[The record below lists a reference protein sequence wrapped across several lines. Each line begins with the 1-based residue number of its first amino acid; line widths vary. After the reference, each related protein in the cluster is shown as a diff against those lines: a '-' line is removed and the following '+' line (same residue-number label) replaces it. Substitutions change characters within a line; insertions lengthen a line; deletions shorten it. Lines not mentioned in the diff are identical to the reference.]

1 MKPGDLVR
9 IKLPSAK
16 GLYVVIE
23 RSHNIESESLSGDR
37 AWLLYGDWY
46 GKTRVM
52 EMLEKWM
59 EIVNES

>member
-9 IKLPSAK
+9 LKLPAAE
-16 GLYVVIE
+16 GLYVAIE
-23 RSHNIESESLSGDR
+23 RSHNVESESLSGDR
-37 AWLLYGDWY
+37 SWLLYGNWY
-46 GKTRVM
+46 GETRIM

>member
-23 RSHNIESESLSGDR
+23 RSHNVESESLSGDR
-37 AWLLYGDWY
+37 SWLLYGKWY
-46 GKTRVM
+46 GKTRIM
-52 EMLEKWM
+52 EM
-59 EIVNES
+59 